1 MERKIVNV
9 EKYTCISL
17 SSKHV
22 CTYKQNQERKLVEFN
37 INFLIWNDDMTFVW
51 IGGID
56 VTLTGYGF
64 SEDDNV
70 TIAGSPCK
78 TKSTTPTQIVC
89 TAPNSV
95 S

>member
-1 MERKIVNV
+1 
-9 EKYTCISL
+9 
-17 SSKHV
+17 
-22 CTYKQNQERKLVEFN
+22 
-37 INFLIWNDDMTFVW
+37 MTFVW

>member
-1 MERKIVNV
+1 
-9 EKYTCISL
+9 
-17 SSKHV
+17 
-22 CTYKQNQERKLVEFN
+22 
-37 INFLIWNDDMTFVW
+37 MTFFL

-78 TKSTTPTQIVC
+78 KKSTTPTQIVC

-95 S
+95 SKCLLIVVKFHIMLCFKEAKLITIIKHTA